1 MSSGL
6 SDPSC
11 LEGHMLSEAKKW
23 CRSAQNVDWQLL
35 PVEWPGVKEFG
46 HQFRMFTGWDGK
58 VENSTVS

>member
-1 MSSGL
+1 
-6 SDPSC
+6 
-11 LEGHMLSEAKKW
+11 MLSEAKKW